1 MSNNVKPM
9 NYESLRPIIN
19 AMEAAVDAEVEERLN
34 ESDFQPWINE
44 SQDEAKHLQITAF
57 NMADIGMEGF
67 RTFPLGNWLCE
78 QADNFV
84 YLDTVEY
91 MIETLEETVKL
102 LKEKVAKG
110 DAYLARVPG

>member
-1 MSNNVKPM
+1 M